1 MEHLLGLTHMVS
13 HDARCEGG
21 GVWLGWQGEAEVA
34 CIENG
39 GRGGTKAG
47 PFLLSASSLPK
58 QTGRS
63 SRGLA
68 EIMDVGMF
76 FKL

>member
-1 MEHLLGLTHMVS
+1 MV
-13 HDARCEGG
+13 
-21 GVWLGWQGEAEVA
+21 GVAEVA

-39 GRGGTKAG
+39 GRGATRAS
-47 PFLLSASSLPK
+47 PFLLTAASLPK